1 MAVLKIVLDGIAT
14 SKSETDTQKAN
25 FEDLYGSIRTTINNL
40 PEYWEGVT
48 AQSYVWQFEDLSP
61 GFNAIIETMELLFIQ
76 LNNISQNFSTTD
88 STMAGQAGAVG

>member
-40 PEYWEGVT
+40 PEYWEGET
-48 AQSYVWQFEDLSP
+48 AQS
-61 GFNAIIETMELLFIQ
+61 
-76 LNNISQNFSTTD
+76 
-88 STMAGQAGAVG
+88 